1 MYPFYNVQPLFPFWG
16 PFLFGRRRRRLNT
29 ISGIPVLKTTGV
41 VATSTEVR
49 YDVNYQQYAINI
61 TLINKEKNPQLNVMK
76 KWLSVRLSQISQE

>member
-41 VATSTEVR
+41 VATSLSPYKTNLLC
-49 YDVNYQQYAINI
+49 YSIN
-61 TLINKEKNPQLNVMK
+61 
-76 KWLSVRLSQISQE
+76 